1 MRRVIYVQPMNIPED
16 IDLRLLRQLELE
28 PRVNQRGLA
37 RRLSLS
43 LGKVNY
49 CVQALVD
56 KGLIKIS
63 NFRRSDNKLAYA
75 YLLTPAG
82 LQEKSR
88 LTVTFLK
95 RKQLEY
101 EQLQT
106 EIAQLQREVEELGPA
121 LPVPAAPDSTKGNSA
136 DD

>member
-1 MRRVIYVQPMNIPED
+1 MNIPED
-16 IDLRLLRQLELE
+16 IDLRLLRQLERE

-121 LPVPAAPDSTKGNSA
+121 LPVPVAPDSTKGNCA